1 MQRRGILGNTAL
13 IACLIFLFVI
23 VILPFY
29 WIFSSSI
36 KSPQEIIAL
45 TPTLFPQSF
54 TWQHYGKLLNSSDFP
69 LYLWNSLLVSVG
81 TMVIT
86 VVLSA
91 SAAYGLYRLKLPG
104 RNLIFQII
112 LITYA
117 FPGILLLIPLHGMMS
132 RLGLI
137 DTIPALIIINVT
149 FAAPFAVWMMR
160 AFFST
165 IPVEIEDAAALDG
178 ANRLQIL
185 VRILF
190 PLAAP
195 GIASIA
201 IFAFIM
207 SWTEYMF
214 ASVLIISDERRT
226 LPVGLA
232 GIIGQYQ
239 VDWGLLLAGS
249 VLTALPVIVLFG
261 FVGRNFVR
269 GLTAGAMK

>member
-1 MQRRGILGNTAL
+1 M
-13 IACLIFLFVI
+13 
-23 VILPFY
+23 
-29 WIFSSSI
+29 
-36 KSPQEIIAL
+36 
-45 TPTLFPQSF
+45 
-54 TWQHYGKLLNSSDFP
+54 
-69 LYLWNSLLVSVG
+69 
-81 TMVIT
+81 
-86 VVLSA
+86 
-91 SAAYGLYRLKLPG
+91 
-104 RNLIFQII
+104 
-112 LITYA
+112 
-117 FPGILLLIPLHGMMS
+117 LLIPLYGMMS
-132 RLGLI
+132 RMGLI

-185 VRILF
+185 LRILF

-195 GIASIA
+195 GVASIA

-249 VLTALPVIVLFG
+249 ALTALPVIILFAL
-261 FVGRNFVR
+261 VGRNFVR

>member
-1 MQRRGILGNTAL
+1 MQRSIAGNVVLAT
-13 IACLIFLFVI
+13 CLMFLFVI

-36 KSPQEIIAL
+36 KIPQEIISL
-45 TPTLFPQSF
+45 TPTLVPQSF
-54 TWQHYGKLLNSSDFP
+54 TWQHYGKLLNSSDFL
-69 LYLWNSLLVSVG
+69 LYLWNSLQVALG

-104 RNLIFQII
+104 RNLVFQII

-117 FPGILLLIPLHGMMS
+117 FPGILLLIPLYGMMS
-132 RLGLI
+132 RMGLI

-185 VRILF
+185 LRILF

-195 GIASIA
+195 GVASIA

-249 VLTALPVIVLFG
+249 ALTAFPVIILFAL
-261 FVGRNFVR
+261 VGRNFVR

>member
-1 MQRRGILGNTAL
+1 MTRRSPAGNVVLT
-13 IACLIFLFVI
+13 ACLLFLFVI

-29 WIFSSSI
+29 WIFSSSVKI
-36 KSPQEIIAL
+36 PQEIISL
-45 TPTLFPQSF
+45 TPTLIPQSF

-69 LYLWNSLLVSVG
+69 LYMWNSLQVALG

-117 FPGILLLIPLHGMMS
+117 FPGILLLIPLYGMMS
-132 RLGLI
+132 RMGLI

-185 VRILF
+185 LRILF

-195 GIASIA
+195 GVASIA

-249 VLTALPVIVLFG
+249 ALTALPVIILFAL
-261 FVGRNFVR
+261 VGRNFVR

>member
-1 MQRRGILGNTAL
+1 MRRGLSANIALGATL
-13 IACLIFLFVI
+13 LFLFVI

-29 WIFSSSI
+29 WIFSASI
-36 KSPQEIIAL
+36 KIPQEIISR
-45 TPTLFPQSF
+45 TPTLIPESF
-54 TWQHYGKLLNSSDFP
+54 TLQHYDKLFNASDFP
-69 LYLWNSLLVSVG
+69 LYMWNSIQVSVG
-81 TMVIT
+81 TMIIT
-86 VVLSA
+86 VVLSTL
-91 SAAYGLYRLKLPG
+91 AAYGLYRLKLPG
-104 RNLIFQII
+104 QNLIFQII

-117 FPGILLLIPLHGMMS
+117 FPGILLLIPLYGMMS

-165 IPVEIEDAAALDG
+165 IPKEIEDAAALDG
-178 ANRLQIL
+178 ANRLQI
-185 VRILF
+185 VIQIIV
-190 PLAAP
+190 PLAMP
-195 GIASIA
+195 GVASIA

-239 VDWGLLLAGS
+239 IDWGLLLAGAT
-249 VLTALPVIVLFG
+249 LTALPVIILFG
-261 FVGRNFVR
+261 FVGKSFVR

>member
-1 MQRRGILGNTAL
+1 MQRTIAGNVLLTT
-13 IACLIFLFVI
+13 CLIFLFVI

-36 KSPQEIIAL
+36 KVPQEIIAL
-45 TPTLFPQSF
+45 TPTLLPQSF
-54 TWQHYGKLLNSSDFP
+54 TWQHYSKLLNSSDFP
-69 LYLWNSLLVSVG
+69 LYMWNSLQVAFG
-81 TMVIT
+81 TTIIT
-86 VVLSA
+86 VALSA
-91 SAAYGLYRLKLPG
+91 PAAYGLYRLKLPG

-112 LITYA
+112 LVTYA
-117 FPGILLLIPLHGMMS
+117 FPGILLLIPLYGMMS
-132 RLGLI
+132 NLGLI

-165 IPVEIEDAAALDG
+165 IPIEIEDAAALDG

-185 VRILF
+185 LRILF
-190 PLAAP
+190 PIAAP
-195 GIASIA
+195 GIASIT

-249 VLTALPVIVLFG
+249 VMTALPVIVLFG
-261 FVGRNFVR
+261 FVGRHFVR